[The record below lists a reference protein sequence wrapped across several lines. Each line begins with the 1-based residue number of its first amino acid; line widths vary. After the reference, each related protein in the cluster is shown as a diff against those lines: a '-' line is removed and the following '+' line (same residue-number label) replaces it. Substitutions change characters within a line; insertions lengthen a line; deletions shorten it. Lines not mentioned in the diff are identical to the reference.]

1 MVESIEYDIPYK
13 LIGLILLVAVL
24 VYFLSEF
31 FLFTPRYPRLGEGF
45 ESLEKVEIPNCF
57 RTLPEAPQLLALV
70 RSNKGDVDTAADAVK
85 REDTEADDRE
95 LEILLQKLACL
106 KADLVSTEHLP
117 QSTRALPFETA
128 HDRIPVAEVSA
139 MCMSKNMSMRDVDIV
154 FLTWKE
160 RAEHL
165 LRKLCTER
173 NLPESDVR
181 TAETLFHN
189 AWDSVYQT
197 SKSICV
203 GEAPSLTRPQDE
215 APYEPES
222 LRTRRSYDV
231 LSNGLSASGWNAN
244 M

>member
-1 MVESIEYDIPYK
+1 MAEPIVYDIPYK
-13 LIGLILLVAVL
+13 FIGVILLVAVL

-31 FLFTPRYPRLGEGF
+31 YVFTPRYKRLDEGF
-45 ESLEKVEIPNCF
+45 VSLDKGKMPDCF
-57 RTLPEAPQLLALV
+57 RTLPEAPQLLAIL
-70 RSNKGDVDTAADAVK
+70 RSNKGAAEVE
-85 REDTEADDRE
+85 RVEDTEADDRE
-95 LEILLQKLACL
+95 FEILLQKLACL
-106 KADLVSTEHLP
+106 KADLLSTERLP

-139 MCMSKNMSMRDVDIV
+139 MCMSKNLSMRDIDIV

-173 NLPESDVR
+173 KLSEMDSA
-181 TAETLFHN
+181 TAEKLFLA
-189 AWDSVYQT
+189 AWDEVYQT

-203 GEAPSLTRPQDE
+203 GEAPSLSRPQDE

-231 LSNGLSASGWNAN
+231 TYGGLSASGWNAN